1 MQIEA
6 GKFYRSRDGQ
16 KVGPMEPRTG
26 VLSDFVWGLPRGAPE
41 PRLDRRFNLGWRNDG
56 TFHPY
61 TNVTHSLDLIEKLE
75 DPPYPVEDYGLGDM
89 KGDVKGVPEVAFAGE
104 GSPRYAH
111 DRWTKLLADTMIQM
125 QELSAKKGGEYSGDD
140 DRLANF
146 RRNGAALGLPMETV
160 WAVYAGKHWDAIQ
173 QFIKD
178 QRNGKER
185 ERLEPIA
192 GRVDD
197 LLVYLLLFKAMLD
210 EQGLS

>member
-6 GKFYRSRDGQ
+6 GKVYRSRDGQ
-16 KVGPMEPRTG
+16 KIGPMEPSGNTFG
-26 VLSDFVWGLPRGAPE
+26 KEWPWKLRGTAPFHRAE
-41 PRLDRRFNLGWRNDG
+41 HIASAWRDDG
-56 TFHPY
+56 SFHPERARE
-61 TNVTHSLDLIEKLE
+61 HGLDLVAEWADE
-75 DPPYPVEDYGLGDM
+75 QPPYPVEDYGLGDIR
-89 KGDVKGVPEVAFAGE
+89 GDVIGPASFSHE
-104 GSPRYAH
+104 
-111 DRWTKLLADTMIQM
+111 RWASLLTETIAEI
-125 QELSAKKGGEYSGDD
+125 ESLSLKKGGEYAGDD

-197 LLVYLLLFKAMLD
+197 LLVYLLLFKAML
-210 EQGLS
+210 EESGNA